1 MKRLLLLAA
10 TAFMLSS
17 CSKSNNGSE
26 PEPEKP
32 IGTTVTIGN
41 IAYPTISIGSQTWTT
56 VNYRGDGGTAY
67 NNASTVDAKQG
78 KLYTWAEATAISVP
92 NGWRLPT
99 LVDYKA
105 LAASQGGTTST
116 ISNELLN
123 ATNTKKLLSKDWTTM
138 GGTNTSGFNALPVGV
153 YYGNRFREQGTGTSF
168 WTSLQT
174 NTQTATAIHVID
186 HQDPSVTFA
195 TSSDSENKTEKFS
208 IRFVKD
214 N

>member
-17 CSKSNNGSE
+17 CSKSGSND

-32 IGTTVTIGN
+32 TGTTVTIN
-41 IAYPTISIGSQTWTT
+41 NVAYPTISIGSQSWTT

-67 NNASTVDAKQG
+67 NNASTVDVKQG
-78 KLYTWAEATAISVP
+78 KLYTWTEAIAIAVP

-123 ATNTKKLLSKDWTTM
+123 ATNTKKLLSKDWTAM

-153 YYGNRFREQGTGTSF
+153 YYGTRFREQGTGTSL
-168 WTSLQT
+168 WTSLQV
-174 NTQTATAIHVID
+174 NTQSATAIHIID